1 MAYIDYTYYK
11 SLYGELA
18 LEEADFN
25 RFVWEVCKKLDN
37 ETSGVDGVKKL
48 KIAFPEDE
56 EDSEAVKRCICKMIE
71 IANNIETAR
80 NRVQEAQGYVLRDDG
95 SLQGKVVTSVS
106 AGNESISFSSNGS
119 STNATLIDKALADST
134 VEKKLYTDTVSEY
147 LSGVTDANGVNLLY
161 MGAYPYRTT

>member
-1 MAYIDYTYYK
+1 MTYIDYTYYK
-11 SLYGELA
+11 SLYGEQA

-56 EDSEAVKRCICKMIE
+56 EDLEAVKRCICKMIE

-80 NRVQEAQGYVLRDDG
+80 NRVKEAQGYVLRDDG

-106 AGNESISFSSNGS
+106 AGNESINFSSNGS
-119 STNATLIDKALADST
+119 SANVTLIDKALADST
-134 VEKKLYTDTVSEY
+134 VEKKLYTDTISEY